1 MQNEAMNDPSATA
14 PFSRYAALL
23 SLGDGDL
30 GDNDPGGV
38 RDAVEAAGDRVGWA
52 NLHSNSWR
60 PDKGLFRIGWSL

>member
-1 MQNEAMNDPSATA
+1 MMQNEAMNDPSATT

-30 GDNDPGGV
+30 GDNDFGV
-38 RDAVEAAGDRVGWA
+38 QDAVEAAGDRVGWA